1 MRVGG
6 IVNDIPIVWARWS
19 MHDSIIIVRGR
30 ALIVVVV
37 ALLFGGG
44 IVVVGRVA
52 IIISVGDCNR
62 QSRCLNRSR
71 WQRVGHPAA
80 WRYLEGVVRA
90 MVACRVGGGN
100 DAAAVRVVRRDN
112 RLPWLASLRS

>member
-1 MRVGG
+1 M
-6 IVNDIPIVWARWS
+6 
-19 MHDSIIIVRGR
+19 
-30 ALIVVVV
+30 VVV

-80 WRYLEGVVRA
+80 WRLPIADLEGVVRA

-100 DAAAVRVVRRDN
+100 DAAAMRVVSREIG
-112 RLPWLASLRS
+112 LPWLVSVLE

>member
-1 MRVGG
+1 M
-6 IVNDIPIVWARWS
+6 
-19 MHDSIIIVRGR
+19 
-30 ALIVVVV
+30 VVVV
-37 ALLFGGG
+37 LLFGGG

-62 QSRCLNRSR
+62 QLRCLNRSR

-80 WRYLEGVVRA
+80 WRLPIADLEGVVRA

-100 DAAAVRVVRRDN
+100 DAAAMRVVRRDD
-112 RLPWLASLRS
+112 RLPWLLLSNGRICEM